1 MITDDNHPLA
11 GKLLI
16 SSYIT
21 GEGDNEKA
29 YLVQDAAGE
38 LKLADETPTAE
49 LFVTRQVTLHD
60 GSEVTVKSSFQC
72 LKEAANRMTLEE
84 YSQRCHVPVKTIESL
99 GKALTSYDRKA
110 AVISHGG
117 MMGGNGFYT
126 AWSVIM
132 LNALI
137 GNLNLKGGV
146 SVGGGKFNGKTMGRV
161 IKLPAIK
168 AK

>member
-1 MITDDNHPLA
+1 M
-11 GKLLI
+11 
-16 SSYIT
+16 
-21 GEGDNEKA
+21 
-29 YLVQDAAGE
+29 QDAAGE

-117 MMGGNGFYT
+117 MMG
-126 AWSVIM
+126 VM
-132 LNALI
+132 
-137 GNLNLKGGV
+137 V
-146 SVGGGKFNGKTMGRV
+146 STLHGQLSCLTH
-161 IKLPAIK
+161 
-168 AK
+168 